1 MMVTSRIRERYFWA
15 MTHYLKPN
23 HLPAYGDGSLA
34 EISHSRV
41 QNRPLLVSAGRKA
54 PPADGAGRGKFVLG
68 AGVTPRRQGQSYHR
82 MNRAGTGKGLAA
94 QNGLSSPPSCGRFF
108 LSENRS
114 A

>member
-1 MMVTSRIRERYFWA
+1 MVTSRIRERYFWA

-54 PPADGAGRGKFVLG
+54 PPAVGAGRGKFVLG
-68 AGVTPRRQGQSYHR
+68 AGVNTPTPSAILSPDEPGRERVR
-82 MNRAGTGKGLAA
+82 GL
-94 QNGLSSPPSCGRFF
+94 PPTIASTR
-108 LSENRS
+108 
-114 A
+114 